1 MTIDN
6 EARVNLLLVDDQPK
20 NLLALEAILEPLGQ
34 TLVKAESGQAALK
47 ELLRMDFAAILL
59 DVQMPGM
66 DGFETATLIKQRAK
80 SRHIPILFLTAISK
94 DDPYVFKG
102 YSVGAVDYLFKP
114 FNPDVLRSKVT
125 VFIDLFRKGEKIKQ
139 QAEQLRVRRE
149 REVAEF
155 KRASEQRY
163 RDLAESMPQIVWTAD
178 AGGTITYGNRRWF
191 DCAGLDYDPARA
203 LDWET
208 LLHPADR
215 AAFAEQWQGPEGA
228 VQRGENWEA
237 EFRFGNANS
246 GVYRWHLVRALAV
259 KGAAKDGRTSWI
271 GTSTDIDDRKRAEQ
285 ALRLLAEASTVLA
298 ASLDYEAALGLVAR
312 LAVPTLGDWCMVD
325 VRSDDGSLRRVAVVH
340 SDPASP
346 ERGDGPG
353 RTQLDLAAA
362 AMGVENVL
370 QTATRKVVP
379 ALADAREAPGS
390 TNEANLRTMRDLGF
404 NSYMCVPILARSE
417 VLGTLAFMTA
427 EPGRRYRALDVSL
440 AEDLAR
446 RVAAAVENAQ
456 LYAVAQRERVQ
467 LAEANR
473 AKDEFLAV
481 LSHELRTP
489 LNSML
494 GWTQIV
500 RAGGLDEKTLARAMD
515 TIERNAKA
523 QAQLIAD
530 LLDVSRIVTGKL
542 SVELRPVNLASVVE
556 EAVEAARPAAAAR
569 SVALES
575 TIDLSYD
582 EVHGDPD
589 RLQQVVS
596 NLLSNAIKFTPPQGK
611 VSVTLGRDGG
621 YARLDVVDS
630 GQGIEATFLP
640 HVFERFKQGE
650 GATTRVHGGLGLGLA
665 IVRHLVEIHR
675 GGVEAVSDGVGKG
688 ARFTVRLPLMTA
700 AEKVRPA
707 TASQGN
713 LDAGAPQLAG
723 DALLGLNVLIVE
735 DDEDGRELLEMV
747 LNDYGAVVTA
757 VSSAVAALESLKAGA
772 FDILVSDIGLPSE
785 DGYSLLRRVRE
796 LPADEGGRIPAIALT
811 AYASGDDRARALAA
825 GFEAHVTKPVEPQEL
840 AAAVAELAARRSLHV
855 DGALP
860 SRPDVRV

>member
-1 MTIDN
+1 MTIDT
-6 EARVNLLLVDDQPK
+6 EPRVNLLLVDDQPK

-34 TLVKAESGQAALK
+34 TLVKAESGPEALK
-47 ELLRMDFAAILL
+47 HLLRMDFAAILL
-59 DVQMPGM
+59 DVQMPEM

-178 AGGTITYGNRRWF
+178 GAGALTYGNRRWF
-191 DCAGLDYDPARA
+191 DCAGLDQESEKT
-203 LDWET
+203 LEWET
-208 LLHPADR
+208 LLHPEDR
-215 AAFAEQWQGPEGA
+215 VPFARYWQGAMERA
-228 VQRGENWEA
+228 ENWEA
-237 EFRFGNANS
+237 EFRFGNVAA
-246 GVYRWHLVRALAV
+246 GTYRWHLVRALPV
-259 KGAAKDGRTSWI
+259 KTPGKEGREAKTSWI
-271 GTSTDIDDRKRAEQ
+271 GTSTDIDDRKRAEE

-298 ASLDYEAALGLVAR
+298 ASLDYEAALDHVAR
-312 LAVPTLGDWCMVD
+312 LAVPMLGDWCMIEL
-325 VRSDDGSLRRVAVVH
+325 RSDDGSLRRIVAVH
-340 SDPASP
+340 DPQEHP
-346 ERGDGPG
+346 ERAAGGAA
-353 RTQLDLAAA
+353 RAQLDEAAA
-362 AMGVENVL
+362 GVSALNVL
-370 QTATRKVVP
+370 ATAHRMVVP
-379 ALADAREAPGS
+379 SIVAACDEEGAKEQQRMRVLRE
-390 TNEANLRTMRDLGF
+390 LGF
-404 NSYMCVPILARSE
+404 KSYMCVPIMAHDE
-417 VLGTLAFMTA
+417 VLGSLAFMTA
-427 EPGRRYRALDVSL
+427 ESGRAYRAVDVSL

-446 RVAAAVENAQ
+446 RLAVAVENAQ
-456 LYAVAQRERVQ
+456 LYAVAQRERAQ

-542 SVELRPVNLASVVE
+542 SVELRPVTLTSVVD
-556 EAVEAARPAAAAR
+556 EAMEAARPAAAAR
-569 SVALES
+569 GVLLSS
-575 TIDLSYD
+575 TIDLSHD

-596 NLLSNAIKFTPPQGK
+596 NLLSNAIKFTPAQGH
-611 VSVTLGRDGG
+611 VDVHLRREDTS
-621 YARLDVVDS
+621 ARLDITDS
-630 GQGIEATFLP
+630 GQGIDPAFLP
-640 HVFERFKQGE
+640 FVFERFRQGE

-675 GGVEAVSDGVGKG
+675 GVVEASSAGTGKG
-688 ARFTVRLPLMTA
+688 SRFTVRLPLLA
-700 AEKVRPA
+700 ADTSNAVLQVVA
-707 TASQGN
+707 A
-713 LDAGAPQLAG
+713 DAGPSQLAG
-723 DALLGLNVLIVE
+723 DALHGLNVLVVE

-747 LNDYGAVVTA
+747 LNDYGANVTA
-757 VSSAVAALESLKAGA
+757 VSNAPAAIALLQSGK
-772 FDILVSDIGLPSE
+772 FDILVSDIGLPAE

-796 LPADEGGRIPAIALT
+796 LSVERGGRIPAIALT

-840 AAAVAELAARRSLHV
+840 AAAVASLAASRKKP
-855 DGALP
+855 ALSEP
-860 SRPDVRV
+860 LQPDANA